1 MFDFAFDCAAFFFVL
16 PLDRTELLLNELEYA
31 EQCRNDENL
40 ANHTDEHTAN
50 RSGTEGAVTVC
61 TYTVG
66 KHHRQKADNHSERCH
81 KDRTQTGAGT
91 CDSGV
96 DHAHAGHTAFECEL
110 NDKDSVLGQ
119 QTDKHYEYIQKI
131 DALGDVYS
139 VIINR
144 GLYTVDLI
152 DTSVVYDMS
161 TGAISQPA
169 NIVKTASKI
178 LR

>member
-1 MFDFAFDCAAFFFVL
+1 MTDQNEDNCIIRVKGGPSVTFAPSGRWASVVGYGSTLPQMFLFDQL
-16 PLDRTELLLNELEYA
+16 PPEL
-31 EQCRNDENL
+31 
-40 ANHTDEHTAN
+40 
-50 RSGTEGAVTVC
+50 
-61 TYTVG
+61 
-66 KHHRQKADNHSERCH
+66 
-81 KDRTQTGAGT
+81 
-91 CDSGV
+91 
-96 DHAHAGHTAFECEL
+96 
-110 NDKDSVLGQ
+110 
-119 QTDKHYEYIQKI
+119 YEYIQKI

>member
-1 MFDFAFDCAAFFFVL
+1 MKINIFGLILSLAIITFTNSCTTTSPGANSWGDNGSWENITKFRSDYFPNQSYSMTDQNEDNCIIRVKGGPSVTFAPSGRWASVVGYGSTLPQMFLFDQL
-16 PLDRTELLLNELEYA
+16 PPEL
-31 EQCRNDENL
+31 
-40 ANHTDEHTAN
+40 
-50 RSGTEGAVTVC
+50 
-61 TYTVG
+61 
-66 KHHRQKADNHSERCH
+66 
-81 KDRTQTGAGT
+81 
-91 CDSGV
+91 
-96 DHAHAGHTAFECEL
+96 
-110 NDKDSVLGQ
+110 
-119 QTDKHYEYIQKI
+119 YEYIQKI

>member
-1 MFDFAFDCAAFFFVL
+1 MAIITFTNSCTTTSPGANSWGDNGSWENITKFMSDYFPNQSYSMTDQNEDNCIIRVKGGPSVTFAPSGRWASVVGYGSTLPQMFLFDQL
-16 PLDRTELLLNELEYA
+16 PPEL
-31 EQCRNDENL
+31 
-40 ANHTDEHTAN
+40 
-50 RSGTEGAVTVC
+50 
-61 TYTVG
+61 
-66 KHHRQKADNHSERCH
+66 
-81 KDRTQTGAGT
+81 
-91 CDSGV
+91 
-96 DHAHAGHTAFECEL
+96 
-110 NDKDSVLGQ
+110 
-119 QTDKHYEYIQKI
+119 YEYIQKI

>member
-1 MFDFAFDCAAFFFVL
+1 MFLFDQL
-16 PLDRTELLLNELEYA
+16 PPEL
-31 EQCRNDENL
+31 
-40 ANHTDEHTAN
+40 
-50 RSGTEGAVTVC
+50 
-61 TYTVG
+61 
-66 KHHRQKADNHSERCH
+66 
-81 KDRTQTGAGT
+81 
-91 CDSGV
+91 
-96 DHAHAGHTAFECEL
+96 
-110 NDKDSVLGQ
+110 
-119 QTDKHYEYIQKI
+119 YEYIQKI